1 MVVLESSTLALEELV
16 FHGSS
21 SLPGGDT
28 SVPAGYD
35 QAQERIKS
43 RIDNDFFGKVNWG
56 EEIHPLL
63 VGTST
68 PQPLQLKS
76 SQPKTAQSPK
86 K

>member
-1 MVVLESSTLALEELV
+1 VVLESSTLALEEFV

-21 SLPGGDT
+21 SLGESNT
-28 SVPAGYD
+28 SVPPGYD
-35 QAQERIKS
+35 EAQERINS

-56 EEIHPLL
+56 EQTHPLL

-76 SQPKTAQSPK
+76 SQPKTGQSQK